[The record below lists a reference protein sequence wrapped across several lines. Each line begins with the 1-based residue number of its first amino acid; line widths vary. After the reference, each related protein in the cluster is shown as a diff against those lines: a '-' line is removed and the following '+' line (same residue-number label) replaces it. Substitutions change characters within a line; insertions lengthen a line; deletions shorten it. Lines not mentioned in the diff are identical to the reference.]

1 MPFVRGNASRRGGRR
16 HLPGRPWRSGG
27 QGSGSKEEASLA
39 QWACQMYTYIYI
51 YRYAYIYIYMY
62 MYVAYA
68 SRILQRPVTTRGSP
82 ANGWAA
88 WRSVRGARGSLSG
101 AVGVL
106 GGCPGVLRSFLGIS
120 RVSGLVLGRSLGALR
135 GLWGVPGGAW
145 AFLGGPCLSVV
156 SWSCLR
162 HALRKPVR

>member
-1 MPFVRGNASRRGGRR
+1 MVAAVTFQGGRGGQAARVRVPRR
-16 HLPGRPWRSGG
+16 RPALRSGPVR
-27 QGSGSKEEASLA
+27 
-39 QWACQMYTYIYI
+39 CIHIYIYI
-51 YRYAYIYIYMY
+51 DMHIYIYMY